1 MQNEFTTTGQGAFSA
16 WNRMVMQYL
25 FQVMVSWWG
34 RRAFSHVEIPSMRNS
49 EVTIISRNGFM
60 TGREGLFFPCR
71 ILECGIVILE
81 ALQSCRWEVQ
91 EPRRGKEAGEN
102 GVERFGERFC
112 VLARLL
118 TRLLD
123 RFVAVVTYATR
134 LVRRVICS
142 HIKCPRKLLL
152 GTIIL
157 AEYPKTFD
165 NQPALC
171 KVRTLTTFFFFFFYL
186 CVSLMNLQF
195 ESLSKPELF
204 WSFPE
209 LSFFAFSNL
218 LFFASLHF
226 SNLHLFV

>member
-1 MQNEFTTTGQGAFSA
+1 
-16 WNRMVMQYL
+16 
-25 FQVMVSWWG
+25 MVSWKLFHCRMASPQRG
-34 RRAFSHVEIPSMRNS
+34 RGLFLRGIECSCNHYFKEWSHDGVVGGLLRMWKSLLCGIVRLPLFHGMASWR
-49 EVTIISRNGFM
+49 VTRP
-60 TGREGLFFPCR
+60 FFPCR

-123 RFVAVVTYATR
+123 RFVAVVSYATR

-152 GTIIL
+152 
-157 AEYPKTFD
+157 AQSY
-165 NQPALC
+165 
-171 KVRTLTTFFFFFFYL
+171 
-186 CVSLMNLQF
+186 
-195 ESLSKPELF
+195 
-204 WSFPE
+204 
-209 LSFFAFSNL
+209 
-218 LFFASLHF
+218 
-226 SNLHLFV
+226 